1 MEKARPRLE
10 WSRDR
15 TEKNEKDVAHV
26 LRVDGRAAAILVWH
40 GDFVEREDCHRCITQ
55 KESFS
60 ASPVLEKAKR
70 EAESHVIGAMAAST
84 SDRSSVLAQAVPY
97 GARERP
103 ARTSRA

>member
-1 MEKARPRLE
+1 MEKRSPRFE

-15 TEKNEKDVAHV
+15 AGKNEKEVAHV
-26 LRVDGRAAAILVWH
+26 LRVDGRAAAILIWH
-40 GDFVEREDCHRCITQ
+40 GDFVEKDGCHRCITQ

-70 EAESHVIGAMAAST
+70 EAETHVLQSMADSI
-84 SDRSSVLAQAVPY
+84 SDKSLVLAQAVPY

-103 ARTSRA
+103 ARTSMA